1 LKYFYL
7 AIMVMSLSPVS
18 FANKLI
24 FPDSHSKM
32 DLKVSDPFELAQ
44 AHLGLKLQAEDF
56 KLTETRK
63 SLLGTHF
70 YYQQMH
76 HGFNVE
82 GAELVV
88 TINSMGKLTKIYNN
102 STQLPSIHKKAFIP
116 MLSESMAMEHAWA
129 HLASDG
135 KLLERPT
142 STLLFRPDFGLVFKV
157 NISTSSPFGHYSIIV
172 DATDGRVLSVEDAA
186 LPRMKRVESQV
197 KKQNL
202 NSRVIPFRS
211 ALADFEKSEIIFN
224 LFENVSFVSGS
235 AQVFDPNPVVTL
247 GRTDLQD
254 DSGDSLFTLAYKNEE
269 LKDISFSNGVYNLRG
284 PKVTLIDFEGP
295 RVAPSTSSDGNWV
308 FERSNDEFN
317 DAMTYLHIDR
327 SVRYIESLG
336 FTGQHAVFTKSLEI
350 DANGVDGA
358 DNSHYIPSSRRLA
371 FGHGC
376 VDDNEDADVIL
387 HELGHAIQHHI
398 NPSWYGGD
406 TGAMGEGFGDY
417 WAASYSVTTENGLNG
432 EVNWVF
438 KWDGHNDCWPGR
450 KLNAF
455 TPTYNRMRSYG
466 AHAPVDGG
474 ISDELWSTPI
484 FQAFL
489 EMYKNGVA
497 REDIDKIILEAHFGL
512 GSGVKMPD
520 MARSIV
526 KTAKDLF
533 PDKDYDQVYL
543 RHFKKMK
550 IL

>member
-1 LKYFYL
+1 
-7 AIMVMSLSPVS
+7 
-18 FANKLI
+18 
-24 FPDSHSKM
+24 
-32 DLKVSDPFELAQ
+32 
-44 AHLGLKLQAEDF
+44 
-56 KLTETRK
+56 
-63 SLLGTHF
+63 
-70 YYQQMH
+70 
-76 HGFNVE
+76 
-82 GAELVV
+82 
-88 TINSMGKLTKIYNN
+88 
-102 STQLPSIHKKAFIP
+102 
-116 MLSESMAMEHAWA
+116 
-129 HLASDG
+129 
-135 KLLERPT
+135 
-142 STLLFRPDFGLVFKV
+142 
-157 NISTSSPFGHYSIIV
+157 
-172 DATDGRVLSVEDAA
+172 
-186 LPRMKRVESQV
+186 MKRAESQV

-202 NSRVIPFRS
+202 NSRVIPFSS
-211 ALADFEKSEIIFN
+211 ALANFEKSEIIFN

-254 DSGDSLFTLAYKNEE
+254 DSDDSLFTQAYKNEE

-284 PKVTLIDFEGP
+284 PKVTLVDFEGP
-295 RVAPSTSSDGNWV
+295 RIAPSTSSDGNWV

-336 FTGQHAVFTKSLEI
+336 FIGQHAVFTKSLEI

-376 VDDNEDADVIL
+376 VDDNEDVDVIL

-398 NPSWYGGD
+398 NPSWFGGD

-455 TPTYNRMRSYG
+455 TPTYNRKRSYG

-520 MARSIV
+520 MALSIV

>member
-1 LKYFYL
+1 MKYFYL

-32 DLKVSDPFELAQ
+32 DLKVSDPFQLAQ
-44 AHLGLKLQAEDF
+44 AHLGLKLHAEDF

-70 YYQQMH
+70 YYQQVH
-76 HGFNVE
+76 HGFKVE

-88 TINSMGKLTKIYNN
+88 TINTMGKLTKIYNN

-186 LPRMKRVESQV
+186 LPRMKRAESQV

-336 FTGQHAVFTKSLEI
+336 FTGQHAVL
-350 DANGVDGA
+350 
-358 DNSHYIPSSRRLA
+358 
-371 FGHGC
+371 
-376 VDDNEDADVIL
+376 
-387 HELGHAIQHHI
+387 
-398 NPSWYGGD
+398 
-406 TGAMGEGFGDY
+406 
-417 WAASYSVTTENGLNG
+417 
-432 EVNWVF
+432 
-438 KWDGHNDCWPGR
+438 
-450 KLNAF
+450 
-455 TPTYNRMRSYG
+455 
-466 AHAPVDGG
+466 
-474 ISDELWSTPI
+474 
-484 FQAFL
+484 
-489 EMYKNGVA
+489 
-497 REDIDKIILEAHFGL
+497 
-512 GSGVKMPD
+512 
-520 MARSIV
+520 
-526 KTAKDLF
+526 
-533 PDKDYDQVYL
+533 
-543 RHFKKMK
+543 
-550 IL
+550 